1 MSQVEWRTWGEEAF
15 AEARAQDKPVLL
27 SITATWCQYCA
38 AMDEN
43 TYGNEALAQY
53 INDNVIPV
61 RVDSD
66 KRPDVNARYTQG
78 GWPSTCVLT
87 GEGDVLWGGTSVP
100 PDGMAQLLPQ
110 VLNSYRHEKA
120 GIAQHVAGLREQIG
134 RAHV

>member
-1 MSQVEWRTWGEEAF
+1 MR
-15 AEARAQDKPVLL
+15 PVRRISPFLL

-66 KRPDVNARYTQG
+66 KRPDVNAPLYPRR
-78 GWPSTCVLT
+78 LA
-87 GEGDVLWGGTSVP
+87 D
-100 PDGMAQLLPQ
+100 
-110 VLNSYRHEKA
+110 N
-120 GIAQHVAGLREQIG
+120 LRAD
-134 RAHV
+134 R